1 MMAADAG
8 QKTDCHTLLHLYN
21 DALTSHWCS
30 LSLLSFRYIPHVL
43 HRGMYNH
50 TEIVK
55 DGTAYDGAGVI
66 S

>member
-1 MMAADAG
+1 MMAGDAG
-8 QKTDCHTLLHLYN
+8 QKVDCHTLLHLYN
-21 DALTSHWCS
+21 DALSSHWCS

-43 HRGMYNH
+43 HRGIYNH

-55 DGTAYDGAGVI
+55 DRTTYGGADAI